1 MKYNTKIIAM
11 YFTQLHAIQENDD
24 WWGKGFTDWVNV
36 KSARQLLDTHY
47 QPRVPLNSGYY
58 DQAKIETI
66 RWQVGLAKKYGIY
79 GFCHY
84 HYWFDGKQLL
94 ETPTNL
100 FLHNTDI
107 DFPFCLSWANETWSK
122 RWDGRDHDILIKQ
135 THPPTE
141 ESWSSHFDYLIKAWS
156 DKRAIKIDGKPVFI
170 IYRPQKIEKIESMLA
185 FWNKKAKES
194 GLKGVYYIFQKQYEL
209 SDNTC
214 LRSFDAEFQF
224 QPFEA
229 IHSAS
234 YSQGAIYKQRIRRL
248 IERLPEVAQSFIWS
262 LWASSKK
269 NYTIH
274 QYDKVWSQIIHN
286 SMKSSAETFPGVFV
300 DWDNTARYGKR
311 ATIIG
316 GASPERFKFWF
327 NKLIA
332 GVSNRPDDM
341 NYVFLNAWNE
351 WAECAYLEPDEKY
364 GYEYLEAIKDVM
376 SNPISDNS

>member
-1 MKYNTKIIAM
+1 M
-11 YFTQLHAIQENDD
+11 
-24 WWGKGFTDWVNV
+24 
-36 KSARQLLDTHY
+36 
-47 QPRVPLNSGYY
+47 
-58 DQAKIETI
+58 AK
-66 RWQVGLAKKYGIY
+66 QYGIY

-100 FLHNTDI
+100 FLKNTDI

-141 ESWSSHFDYLIKAWS
+141 ESWSRHFDYLIKAWS
-156 DKRAIKIDGKPVFI
+156 DERAIKIDDKPVFI
-170 IYRPQKIEKIESMLA
+170 IYRPQKIDKIESMLA
-185 FWNKKAKES
+185 FWNKRAKEN

-209 SDNTC
+209 LDNAC
-214 LRSFDAEFQF
+214 LRSFNAEFQF

-229 IHSAS
+229 IHSAG
-234 YSQGAIYKQRIRRL
+234 YSQGAIFKQRMRRL
-248 IERLPEVAQSFIWS
+248 IERLPNIAQSFIWS

-274 QYDKVWSQIIHN
+274 QYDKVWNQIIRN

-300 DWDNTARYGKR
+300 DWDNTARYGSR
-311 ATIIG
+311 ATIID
-316 GASPERFKFWF
+316 GASPERFKYWF
-327 NKLIA
+327 NILIES
-332 GVSNRPDDM
+332 VSNRPDDM

-351 WAECAYLEPDEKY
+351 WAECAYLEPDERY

-376 SNPISDNS
+376 FNQISDNS